1 MQEYAADA
9 ALGGVAEYKAA
20 VQGFVL
26 DAREDFAA
34 HSVLDVQ
41 ARFGG
46 CLTDI
51 VRQRDEFCRI
61 DGVDN
66 AQTGLFRIIACQRFG
81 KILQLVFVLQQGFRF
96 GQQYFARPRQYHAFP
111 RAPEQRRADIFFKGF
126 NLGGNG
132 RLGKEK
138 SFGGL
143 GKVALVRD
151 GDK

>member
-1 MQEYAADA
+1 MGILALRANQRVGQVLQEYAADA

-66 AQTGLFRIIACQRFG
+66 AQ
-81 KILQLVFVLQQGFRF
+81 LVSS
-96 GQQYFARPRQYHAFP
+96 
-111 RAPEQRRADIFFKGF
+111 E
-126 NLGGNG
+126 
-132 RLGKEK
+132 
-138 SFGGL
+138 
-143 GKVALVRD
+143 
-151 GDK
+151 

>member
-1 MQEYAADA
+1 MPPWA
-9 ALGGVAEYKAA
+9 ALPSIKPPCR
-20 VQGFVL
+20 VL
-26 DAREDFAA
+26 CWMRERI
-34 HSVLDVQ
+34 SPLIPYWMCRRVL
-41 ARFGG
+41 GG

-132 RLGKEK
+132 GLGKEK